1 VQFYEADAKAVQLWG
16 IGFMGCSELHQLLMH
31 TNWQGNERLSNVIV
45 SHIRT
50 CPQCDH
56 GLVRLFEVIITDDTL
71 SCEQCRSRFPDYYEA
86 TRPVYPLVEMSAKEM
101 AQVAFHLSHCVS
113 CHEQYEELVL
123 LSELEERNDMVDL

>member
-1 VQFYEADAKAVQLWG
+1 
-16 IGFMGCSELHQLLMH
+16 MGCSELNQLLMH
-31 TNWQGNERLSNVIV
+31 TNWQGNERLSNAIV

-56 GLVRLFEVIITDDTL
+56 GLVRLSEAIIADDTL
-71 SCEQCRSRFPDYYEA
+71 NCEQCRSRFPDYYEA

-113 CHEQYEELVL
+113 CHEEYEELVL